1 MPGRP
6 GSNSLWFK
14 VRLEKQSKTQLDRS
28 LQVTLRS
35 LLIILRAM
43 ERHQSINK
51 EVDKTFA
58 LYKDVF
64 AALY

>member
-1 MPGRP
+1 MPGRL